1 MENEFD
7 SYLAI
12 IHNIVRVE
20 ARRIT
25 KGYKFVAIEANGTEH
40 VVRKK
45 SGTMR
50 CTAHFHT
57 AHVNGNVKEDNLAAR
72 TQCAKTATYLGS
84 EIYVRS
90 LPITVAA

>member
-7 SYLAI
+7 GYLAI

-20 ARRIT
+20 ARKISN
-25 KGYKFVAIEANGTEH
+25 GYKFVAIEANGTEH

-45 SGTMR
+45 SGRLR
-50 CTAHFHT
+50 CTAHFHNV
-57 AHVNGNVKEDNLAAR
+57 HVNRNVKEDSLAAR
-72 TQCAKTATYLGS
+72 TQCAKTATYAGS